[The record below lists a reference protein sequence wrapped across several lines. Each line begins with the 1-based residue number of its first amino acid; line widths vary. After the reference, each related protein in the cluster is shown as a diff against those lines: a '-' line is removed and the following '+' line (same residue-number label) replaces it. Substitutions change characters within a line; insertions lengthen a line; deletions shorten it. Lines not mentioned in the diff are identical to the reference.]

1 MGEYTDAVR
10 RERATEL
17 ERLGSD
23 RGLIALTGADLSATG
38 IRRAVAAGDLA
49 VADVVASWDDED
61 FAAAAGTIREQAAE
75 LSAPLDES
83 VAAAPEDP
91 VAAALASQKSFPER
105 AGAAFV
111 GYPLVADGRYLQAVS
126 FFVNEADDDA
136 AAAFRSARDGAQ
148 SLQDRGGERLGALD
162 DAESEAAVGAA
173 IDVVDAAYAW
183 YVETLEGMGLDPK
196 TVC

>member
-49 VADVVASWDDED
+49 VADVLASWDDD
-61 FAAAAGTIREQAAE
+61 VFATAAE
-75 LSAPLDES
+75 STREHAERLSAPLD
-83 VAAAPEDP
+83 DP
-91 VAAALASQKSFPER
+91 VAAADDDPVADALTSCEDFPER
-105 AGAAFV
+105 AGAALV

-136 AAAFRSARDGAQ
+136 AEAFRDARAGAE
-148 SLQDRGGERLGALD
+148 SLLDRGEERIGALD
-162 DAESEAAVGAA
+162 DAEAEAAVGAA
-173 IDVVDAAYAW
+173 VDVIDTAYAW
-183 YVETLEGMGLDPK
+183 YVETLERMGLDPK